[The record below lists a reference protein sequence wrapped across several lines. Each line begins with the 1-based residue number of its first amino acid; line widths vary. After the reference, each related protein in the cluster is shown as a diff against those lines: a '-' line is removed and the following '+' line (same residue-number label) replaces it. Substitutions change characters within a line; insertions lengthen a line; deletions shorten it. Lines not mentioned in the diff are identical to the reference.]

1 MAIDGSSLMYSPIL
15 RGVDGLSARAN
26 VVVSSSESGAAN
38 KKGGLLAHPVNSSDV
53 AE

>member
-26 VVVSSSESGAAN
+26 VVGFYWDDYVAG
-38 KKGGLLAHPVNSSDV
+38 VTNSN
-53 AE
+53 A

>member
-26 VVVSSSESGAAN
+26 VV
-38 KKGGLLAHPVNSSDV
+38 GGGIIRGKNGVVCGLG
-53 AE
+53 